1 MQGSHMNGSALAGAR
16 SSTHVSS
23 GSSLAHSSFSH
34 TGVNNAA
41 FAGAHLG
48 NSASFRSAGFAGRGF
63 DRGFGGRGF
72 DHGFGFHDRFGC
84 CGFGFG
90 WGWGWGFG
98 WGWGW
103 GWGGWWNPWWW
114 DPFWWGPPA
123 AYYDPWWGWAP
134 PAPAAVPGDYSL
146 YYGNSN
152 STYNAPYDN
161 PASGY
166 GSADSFSASLGSPNL
181 NPLTDNVASTTP
193 TILLYLK
200 DGTMLAAS
208 DYWISDN
215 KLHYLVNYGGES
227 VVDMNQ
233 VDLQRTVDENGKRG
247 VKFWLKPNP
256 NRATESPSPSAS
268 PAPAPAP
275 APAAPV
281 QTSAAQ
287 STD

>member
-1 MQGSHMNGSALAGAR
+1 MRPSQAPTSATAPRSGALALPDADSIAGSADAASIMASASTTASAAVVSALAG
-16 SSTHVSS
+16 V
-23 GSSLAHSSFSH
+23 
-34 TGVNNAA
+34 
-41 FAGAHLG
+41 GA
-48 NSASFRSAGFAGRGF
+48 
-63 DRGFGGRGF
+63 
-72 DHGFGFHDRFGC
+72 
-84 CGFGFG
+84 
-90 WGWGWGFG
+90 GFG

-166 GSADSFSASLGSPNL
+166 GSTDSFSASLGSPNL

>member
-1 MQGSHMNGSALAGAR
+1 MNGSGLAGSR
-16 SSTHVSS
+16 SATHVSA
-23 GSSLAHSSFSH
+23 GSTFGNSRFSR
-34 TGVNNAA
+34 TGVNNSA
-41 FAGAHLG
+41 FTSAHLG
-48 NSASFRSAGFAGRGF
+48 NNSRFGRN
-63 DRGFGGRGF
+63 FGGRGF
-72 DHGFGFHDRFGC
+72 DHDRGFHHRDFDDFGFGCFG

-90 WGWGWGFG
+90 FGPGFG
-98 WGWGW
+98 FGWGW

-134 PAPAAVPGDYSL
+134 PQPATVPGDYSD
-146 YYGNSN
+146 YYGNSG
-152 STYNAPYDN
+152 SSYNAPYSN
-161 PASGY
+161 PSSGY
-166 GSADSFSASLGSPNL
+166 ESSNSFSASLNSEPLGSPNL
-181 NPLTDNVASTTP
+181 NPLTDNVADSTP

-227 VVDMNQ
+227 TVEMDQ

-256 NRATESPSPSAS
+256 NRATGS
-268 PAPAPAP
+268 PAPAPSHEPPVESAYELQP
-275 APAAPV
+275 AG
-281 QTSAAQ
+281 
-287 STD
+287 